1 MKKRLLA
8 VLLAG
13 MMALSVT
20 ACGGGGSDDGNKD
33 GGSDSG
39 KLVIPFIGYTDDQ
52 IKAAEQTAKE
62 NGTELGAEAKYHMQL
77 MDAVKEKYPDYDVD
91 WQDWGWAEALDQKQ
105 RATLTAGSPLDLVAG
120 ETFMPTYANEGILEP
135 LPQDIV
141 DLVTPSYLI
150 NDAEGKP
157 VAVSLKSSV
166 FMLFYN
172 KDLMEKAG
180 LDPNTPPKTW
190 DEFKE
195 MSDKITE
202 AGKGEFWGGGIPSF
216 PHAGGALRATP
227 FFRQL
232 GTDFGVDGKIN
243 LSDSKVQETLQFIR
257 DMNKNFPEGLGN
269 NASEDPMWNAFQK
282 DQTVAFA
289 INGAWQQTGCDQNNM
304 NWGVAPLPTKDGTEG
319 NCLVGSNFVG
329 VPKASKHKEEA
340 FNIIRVALSEDLQK
354 LWLTESTSS
363 GLKSILDNTDLYSDN
378 PTLTTANEAIKGG
391 TFSGVAVFPKN
402 DAQVWEVLNQKVLA
416 RTTMTNDPIDEIC
429 SQATQEIEALLK

>member
-20 ACGGGGSDDGNKD
+20 ACGGSD
-33 GGSDSG
+33 GGSGNDGGSSSSA
-39 KLVIPFIGYTDDQ
+39 KIVIPFIGYTEDQ
-52 IKAAEQTAKE
+52 IKAAEQTAEE
-62 NGTELGAEAKYHMQL
+62 NGTELGAEAQYHIKL
-77 MDAVKEKYPDYDVD
+77 MEAVEEQYPDYDVD

-135 LPQDIV
+135 LPDDIAS
-141 DLVTPSYLI
+141 LVTPSYLI
-150 NDAEGKP
+150 YDTEGNP

-180 LDPNTPPKTW
+180 LDPNTPPTTW

-195 MSDKITE
+195 MSDQITE
-202 AGKGEFWGGGIPSF
+202 AGNGEFWGGGIPSF

-227 FFRQL
+227 FFRQR

-243 LSDSKVQETLQFIR
+243 LEDSALQDTLQFIR

-269 NASEDPMWNAFQK
+269 NSSEDPLWNAFQK
-282 DQTVAFA
+282 DQTIAFA

-304 NWGVAPLPTKDGTEG
+304 NWGVAPLPTYDGTEG

-340 FNIIRVALSEDLQK
+340 FNIIRVALQEDLQK

-363 GLKSILDNTDLYSDN
+363 GLNSILDNPDLYSDN
-378 PTLTTANEAIKGG
+378 PTLTTANKALKSG

-402 DAQVWEVLNQKVLA
+402 DAQVWEVINQKVLA
-416 RTTMTNDPIDEIC
+416 RTTMTEDPIDEIC

>member
-20 ACGGGGSDDGNKD
+20 ACGGGGSDDENKD

-195 MSDKITE
+195 MSDKITK

>member
-1 MKKRLLA
+1 
-8 VLLAG
+8 
-13 MMALSVT
+13 
-20 ACGGGGSDDGNKD
+20 
-33 GGSDSG
+33 
-39 KLVIPFIGYTDDQ
+39 
-52 IKAAEQTAKE
+52 
-62 NGTELGAEAKYHMQL
+62 
-77 MDAVKEKYPDYDVD
+77 
-91 WQDWGWAEALDQKQ
+91 
-105 RATLTAGSPLDLVAG
+105 
-120 ETFMPTYANEGILEP
+120 
-135 LPQDIV
+135 
-141 DLVTPSYLI
+141 
-150 NDAEGKP
+150 
-157 VAVSLKSSV
+157 
-166 FMLFYN
+166 MLFYN

>member
-39 KLVIPFIGYTDDQ
+39 KLVITFIGYTDDQ
-52 IKAAEQTAKE
+52 IKA
-62 NGTELGAEAKYHMQL
+62 LGAEAKYHMQL

>member
-20 ACGGGGSDDGNKD
+20 ACGGGGSDDENKD

-340 FNIIRVALSEDLQK
+340 FNIIRVALQEDLQK

-363 GLKSILDNTDLYSDN
+363 GLKSILDNPDLYSDN

>member
-20 ACGGGGSDDGNKD
+20 ACGGGSDDENKD